1 MTPFSF
7 GLKTSNLG
15 EQTQINDGCS
25 WNDARL
31 ALTGR
36 DPFLYAQ
43 PASSIEVVLLE
54 GDATTFDPRR
64 LHTFRNSSATK
75 QAQAL
80 FILSPPSV

>member
-1 MTPFSF
+1 MF
-7 GLKTSNLG
+7 LEL
-15 EQTQINDGCS
+15 
-25 WNDARL
+25 DARL

-36 DPFLYAQ
+36 DPFLHAQ

-80 FILSPPSV
+80 FILSPPSVYRHSYLKPA